1 MAITIISY
9 PDNQINESIV
19 EPTSLLSNEMVQNV
33 WVNVAEAT
41 TDTYIEIVFND
52 VTTTLLIT
60 DECRYTPIDICFQN
74 KEGALQFMTFFKART
89 DSLSVTNEEF
99 EGDRGQPLDGNHQ
112 YVKFNVQGKSK
123 FKVNSGFIEESMN
136 ETVRQLLLSER
147 VWMYSNEIFTP
158 LNVAGKSLE
167 YKTRQ
172 KDRLINYEIDF
183 DYAFNEINSIWE

>member
-74 KEGALQFMTFFKART
+74 KEGALQFMTFFKAKT

-99 EGDRGQPLDGNHQ
+99 EGDRGQPLDSNHQ

-183 DYAFNEINSIWE
+183 DYAFNEINSI

>member
-33 WVNVAEAT
+33 WVNIAEAT
-41 TDTYIEIVFND
+41 TDTYIEIVFNG

-74 KEGALQFMTFFKART
+74 KEGALQFMTFFKAKT

-158 LNVAGKSLE
+158 LNVASKSLE

-172 KDRLINYEIDF
+172 KERLINYEIDF
-183 DYAFNEINSIWE
+183 DYAFNEINSI